1 MAINWILESVDQSPS
16 TNEDL
21 MVRWRAGELWEPVA
35 RKATTQTSGKG
46 RLGRPWVSH
55 PHQALTFSVAY
66 PFKKN
71 IAQLSGLSLACGL
84 AVIKGISQATG
95 ISQEELKESG
105 VGLKWPNDIFL
116 NDKKLAGMLLEG
128 GQLNSDAMTWIV
140 IGIGIN
146 LTEDE
151 GLENSIKRPIASLDQ
166 IQLIKQSKALDADVL
181 WLAILKELAEIIE
194 TFEKDSFLKFQNE
207 WNSWDIYKN
216 QHCTIIHNDQI
227 QFEGLE
233 RGVDTEGHLLIEFEN
248 KIQKI
253 ISGDVSLKAKA

>member
-21 MVRWRAGELWEPVA
+21 MVRWRAGELWEPIA
-35 RKATTQTSGKG
+35 RKAITQTSGKG
-46 RLGRPWVSH
+46 RLGRTWVSH
-55 PHQALTFSVAY
+55 ANQALTFSVAY
-66 PFKKN
+66 PFKKS
-71 IAQLSGLSLACGL
+71 ISELSGLSLACGL

-95 ISQEELKESG
+95 ISQEDLKKSG
-105 VGLKWPNDIFL
+105 LGLKWPNDIFL

-128 GQLNSDAMTWIV
+128 GQLDASQATWIV

-146 LTEDE
+146 LTADD
-151 GLENSIKRPIASLDQ
+151 GVENSIKRPIASLDQ
-166 IQLIKQSKALDADVL
+166 VGQIKSMDADVL
-181 WLAILKELAEIIE
+181 WLAILKELAETIE
-194 TFEKDSFLKFQNE
+194 VFEQHSFVKFQEE

-216 QHCTIIHNDQI
+216 QNCTIVQNEQI

-233 RGVDTEGHLLIEFEN
+233 RGVDAEGHLLIESEN

-253 ISGDVSLKAKA
+253 ISGDVSLKAKP

>member
-21 MVRWRAGELWEPVA
+21 MVRWRAGELWEPIA
-35 RKATTQTSGKG
+35 RKAITQTSGKG
-46 RLGRPWVSH
+46 RLGRTWVSH
-55 PHQALTFSVAY
+55 ANQALTFSVAY
-66 PFKKN
+66 PFKKS
-71 IAQLSGLSLACGL
+71 ISELSGLSLACGL

-95 ISQEELKESG
+95 ISQEDLKKSG
-105 VGLKWPNDIFL
+105 LGLKWPNDIFL

-128 GQLNSDAMTWIV
+128 GQLDVSQATWIV

-146 LTEDE
+146 LTADD
-151 GLENSIKRPIASLDQ
+151 GVENSIKRPIASLDQ
-166 IQLIKQSKALDADVL
+166 ISQIKSMDADVL
-181 WLAILKELAEIIE
+181 WLAILKELAETIE
-194 TFEKDSFLKFQNE
+194 VFEQHSFVKFQGE

-216 QHCTIIHNDQI
+216 QNCTIVQNEQI

-233 RGVDTEGHLLIEFEN
+233 RGVDAEGHLLIESEH

-253 ISGDVSLKAKA
+253 ISGDVSLKAKP

>member
-21 MVRWRAGELWEPVA
+21 MVRWRAGELWEPIA
-35 RKATTQTSGKG
+35 RKAITQTSGKG
-46 RLGRPWVSH
+46 RLGRTWVSH
-55 PHQALTFSVAY
+55 ANQALTFSVAY
-66 PFKKN
+66 PFKKS
-71 IAQLSGLSLACGL
+71 ISELSGLSLACGL

-95 ISQEELKESG
+95 ISQEDLKKSG
-105 VGLKWPNDIFL
+105 LGLKWPNDIFL

-128 GQLNSDAMTWIV
+128 GQLDASQATWIV

-146 LTEDE
+146 LTADD
-151 GLENSIKRPIASLDQ
+151 GIENSIKRPIASLDQ
-166 IQLIKQSKALDADVL
+166 VGQIKSMDADVL
-181 WLAILKELAEIIE
+181 WLAILKELAETIE
-194 TFEKDSFLKFQNE
+194 VFEQHSFVKFQEE

-216 QHCTIIHNDQI
+216 QNCTIVQNEQI

-233 RGVDTEGHLLIEFEN
+233 RGVDAEGHLLIESEH

-253 ISGDVSLKAKA
+253 ISGDVSLKAKP

>member
-21 MVRWRAGELWEPVA
+21 MVRWRAGELWEPIA
-35 RKATTQTSGKG
+35 RKAITQTSGKG
-46 RLGRPWVSH
+46 RLGRTWVSH
-55 PHQALTFSVAY
+55 ANQALTFSVAY
-66 PFKKN
+66 PFKKS
-71 IAQLSGLSLACGL
+71 ISELSGLSLACGL

-95 ISQEELKESG
+95 ISQEDLKKSG
-105 VGLKWPNDIFL
+105 LGLKWPNDIFL

-128 GQLNSDAMTWIV
+128 GQLDASQATWIV

-146 LTEDE
+146 LTADD
-151 GLENSIKRPIASLDQ
+151 GVENSIKRPIASLDQ
-166 IQLIKQSKALDADVL
+166 VGQIKSMDADVL
-181 WLAILKELAEIIE
+181 WLAILKELAETIE
-194 TFEKDSFLKFQNE
+194 VFEQHSFVKFQEE

-216 QHCTIIHNDQI
+216 QNCTIVQNEQI

-233 RGVDTEGHLLIEFEN
+233 RGVDAEGHLLIESEH

-253 ISGDVSLKAKA
+253 ISGDVSLKAKP

>member
-21 MVRWRAGELWEPVA
+21 MVRWRAGELWEPIA
-35 RKATTQTSGKG
+35 RKAITQTSGKG
-46 RLGRPWVSH
+46 RLGRTWVSH
-55 PHQALTFSVAY
+55 ANQALTFSVAY
-66 PFKKN
+66 PFKKS
-71 IAQLSGLSLACGL
+71 ISELSGLSLACGL

-95 ISQEELKESG
+95 ISQEDLKKSG
-105 VGLKWPNDIFL
+105 LGLKWPNDIFL

-128 GQLNSDAMTWIV
+128 GQLDASQATWIV

-146 LTEDE
+146 LTADD
-151 GLENSIKRPIASLDQ
+151 GIENSIKRPIASLDQ
-166 IQLIKQSKALDADVL
+166 VGQIKSMDADVL
-181 WLAILKELAEIIE
+181 WLAILKELAETIE
-194 TFEKDSFLKFQNE
+194 VFEQHSFVKFQGE

-216 QHCTIIHNDQI
+216 QNCTIVQNEQI

-233 RGVDTEGHLLIEFEN
+233 RGVDAEGHLLIESEH

-253 ISGDVSLKAKA
+253 ISGDVSLKAKP

>member
-21 MVRWRAGELWEPVA
+21 MVRWRAGELWEPIA
-35 RKATTQTSGKG
+35 RKAITQTSGKG
-46 RLGRPWVSH
+46 RLGRTWVSH
-55 PHQALTFSVAY
+55 ANQALTFSVAY
-66 PFKKN
+66 PFKKS
-71 IAQLSGLSLACGL
+71 ISELSGLSLACGL

-95 ISQEELKESG
+95 ISQEDLKKSG
-105 VGLKWPNDIFL
+105 LGLKWPNDIFL

-128 GQLNSDAMTWIV
+128 GQLDASQATWIV

-146 LTEDE
+146 LTADD
-151 GLENSIKRPIASLDQ
+151 GIENSIKRPIASLDQ
-166 IQLIKQSKALDADVL
+166 VGQIKSMDADVL
-181 WLAILKELAEIIE
+181 WLAILKKLAETIE
-194 TFEKDSFLKFQNE
+194 VFEQHSFVKFQEE

-216 QHCTIIHNDQI
+216 QNCTIVQNEQI

-233 RGVDTEGHLLIEFEN
+233 RGVDAEGHLLIESEH

-253 ISGDVSLKAKA
+253 ISGDVSLKAKP

>member
-21 MVRWRAGELWEPVA
+21 MVRWRAGELWEPIA
-35 RKATTQTSGKG
+35 RKAITQTSGKG
-46 RLGRPWVSH
+46 RLGRTWVSH
-55 PHQALTFSVAY
+55 ANQALTFSVAY

-71 IAQLSGLSLACGL
+71 ISELSGLSLACGL

-95 ISQEELKESG
+95 ISQEHLKKSG
-105 VGLKWPNDIFL
+105 LGLKWPNDIFL

-128 GQLNSDAMTWIV
+128 GQLDASQATWIV

-146 LTEDE
+146 LTADD
-151 GLENSIKRPIASLDQ
+151 GVENSIKRPIASLDQ
-166 IQLIKQSKALDADVL
+166 IGQIKSMDADVL
-181 WLAILKELAEIIE
+181 WLAILKELAETIE
-194 TFEKDSFLKFQNE
+194 VFEQHSFVKFQEE

-216 QHCTIIHNDQI
+216 QNCTIVQNEQI

-233 RGVDTEGHLLIEFEN
+233 RGVDAEGHLLIESEH

-253 ISGDVSLKAKA
+253 ISGDVSLKAKP